1 MPVDKVE
8 KACSGNPSVDRH
20 SVLKACVL
28 LMRTNASREKTT
40 GTVDPGFANGVGMA
54 NAENDLDTREASANG
69 FRIL

>member
-1 MPVDKVE
+1 
-8 KACSGNPSVDRH
+8 
-20 SVLKACVL
+20 
-28 LMRTNASREKTT
+28 MRTNASREKTT